1 MFYGIIRT
9 LSGVADAFPLFVLE
23 EIMTD
28 FKAAIFDLDGT
39 LIDSMYVWE
48 KVDRDFLTE
57 RGIEVTTEYTDAVRG
72 MYFESAARYTIAK
85 YGFKESVEQII
96 QIWLNMARYEYEHNV
111 RLKPYAKEYL
121 QYLRNKGVKTGL
133 ATSSNP
139 YLLEPVLLSNGVNEL
154 FDAVCYTSQVGKNK
168 RFPDIYLFTA
178 KKLGVRPS
186 ECMVF
191 EDITDGIDG
200 ANKAGM
206 YTVAVFDKASE
217 SSREYLERNADK
229 YICHFSEMVG
239 KHYGT

>member
-1 MFYGIIRT
+1 
-9 LSGVADAFPLFVLE
+9 
-23 EIMTD
+23 
-28 FKAAIFDLDGT
+28 
-39 LIDSMYVWE
+39 
-48 KVDRDFLTE
+48 
-57 RGIEVTTEYTDAVRG
+57 
-72 MYFESAARYTIAK
+72 MYFESAARYTIAR

-217 SSREYLERNADK
+217 SSREYLEKNADK

-239 KHYGT
+239 ENYGT